1 MSNAHT
7 DAHTH
12 DPTTERIYQTK
23 NTALSRSVKSKWM
36 SLTFEDFGHRNKS
49 GDALGNF
56 AGDDG
61 EVVLD
66 FDVGRRIRSRQYVKH
81 ELQQFTV
88 LQSRLA
94 AGL

>member
-7 DAHTH
+7 DAHTQRS
-12 DPTTERIYQTK
+12 DDGKNISNK